1 MAVKCAWASIDE
13 RGNIRGGKAGDQTG
27 KEVRTGNWYKF
38 GQTVVYRWKDRKKAE
53 AFATCAETLA
63 NNSAIGY
70 DQGQRT
76 TLNASLKRLSWNY
89 KKLKTPCECDC
100 SAFVVACVNCVAKKE
115 LLSPKL
121 YTGNIGEA
129 LMKTG
134 YFEKL
139 TGSRYCSS
147 DSYLMIGDIINAP
160 GSHVII
166 SLADGSKTIADRKK
180 AEKKIAKN
188 EKKIAK
194 KKKKTN
200 KQIAKEVIAGKW
212 GNGDTR
218 KAKLKKA
225 GYDYKAVQKEVN
237 KLLK

>member
-13 RGNIRGGKAGDQTG
+13 RGKISGGKAGDQTG
-27 KEVRTGNWYKF
+27 KEVRTGNWCKF
-38 GQTVVYRWKDRKKAE
+38 GQTAVYRWKDRKKAE

-76 TLNASLKRLSWNY
+76 TLNAELKKLKWNY
-89 KKLKTPCECDC
+89 KKLKTLCECDC

-134 YFEKL
+134 YFDKL

-166 SLADGSKTIADRKK
+166 SLADGSKTIAERKK

-212 GNGDTR
+212 GNGDKR

>member
-1 MAVKCAWASIDE
+1 MVVKCAWASIDE
-13 RGNIRGGKAGDQTG
+13 RGKISGGKAGDQTG

-38 GQTVVYRWKDRKKAE
+38 GQTVVYRWKDRKKAQ

-139 TGSRYCSS
+139 SGSRYCSS

-166 SLADGSKTIADRKK
+166 SLADGSKTIAERKK
-180 AEKKIAKN
+180 AEKN
-188 EKKIAK
+188 GEEKRRRKSA

-212 GNGDTR
+212 GNGETR

-225 GYDYKAVQKEVN
+225 GYDYKEVQKAVN
-237 KLLK
+237 KLMK